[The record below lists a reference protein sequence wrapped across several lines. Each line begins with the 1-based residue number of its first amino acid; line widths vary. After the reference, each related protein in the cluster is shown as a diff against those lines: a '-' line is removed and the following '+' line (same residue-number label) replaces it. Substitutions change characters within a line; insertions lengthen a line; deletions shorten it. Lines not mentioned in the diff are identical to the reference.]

1 MFSNLTQNSVI
12 YIMDLN
18 NSPKITSGLVESI
31 SLPRPKYNGFNPTFE
46 TVVDIVANIAGE
58 RREFKGVPNNAVA
71 DFGEAAFILAE
82 NKEVLGSYINSM
94 LQNKINTQGDIIT
107 QLRNQISNDKQT
119 EAFTAAF
126 HAIDDK
132 VDAIAAKIPNTVPIT
147 WPNLTAVNNTPYA
160 GGYGNWGYN
169 GFGGSIIF

>member
-1 MFSNLTQNSVI
+1 MFSNLTQNSVV

-82 NKEVLGSYINSM
+82 SKEVLGSYINSM
-94 LQNKINTQGDIIT
+94 LQNSKKIVNSMEKHQKIIT
-107 QLRNQISNDKQT
+107 DCEEALNELNPNSPAESKAMQDLQAQVATLQQGMQALLDKLNSGNSN
-119 EAFTAAF
+119 
-126 HAIDDK
+126 
-132 VDAIAAKIPNTVPIT
+132 
-147 WPNLTAVNNTPYA
+147 
-160 GGYGNWGYN
+160 
-169 GFGGSIIF
+169 

>member
-18 NSPKITSGLVESI
+18 NSPKVTSGLIESV

-94 LQNKINTQGDIIT
+94 LQNSKKIVNSMEKHQKIIT
-107 QLRNQISNDKQT
+107 DCEEALKELNPASPAENKAMQDLQSQVSELQKGMQALLEKLNNGNSN
-119 EAFTAAF
+119 
-126 HAIDDK
+126 
-132 VDAIAAKIPNTVPIT
+132 
-147 WPNLTAVNNTPYA
+147 
-160 GGYGNWGYN
+160 
-169 GFGGSIIF
+169 